1 MEVWENEYP
10 ADSEY
15 VHYYSRYVGHVEK
28 ANIINTLNA
37 QMHELY
43 TLINSVPGDKAFF
56 AYAPDKWTLKEVIGH
71 MIETERLF
79 CYRAFAISRGEKQ
92 PLPGMDQDEYMAN
105 NYYNK
110 RTLANL
116 SNEYLAV
123 RVSTI
128 HLLSSMTKEMISKRG
143 IASGFD
149 VTVRALAFIIA
160 GHERH
165 HINMIKEKYLA
176 D

>member
-10 ADSEY
+10 ASSEY
-15 VHYYSRYVGHVEK
+15 VHFYSGYVGHVEK
-28 ANIINTLNA
+28 ANIINTLNS

-43 TLINSVPGDKAFF
+43 TLINSVPGDKAYFS
-56 AYAPDKWTLKEVIGH
+56 YAPDKWTLKEVIGH

-79 CYRAFAISRGEKQ
+79 CYRAFSISRGEKQ
-92 PLPGMDQDEYMAN
+92 PLPSMDQDAYMDGN
-105 NYYNK
+105 HYNK

-128 HLLSSMTKEMISKRG
+128 HLLSNMTKEMINQKG
-143 IASGFD
+143 TASGYD
-149 VTVRALAFIIA
+149 VTVRAIAFIIA

-165 HINMIKEKYLA
+165 HINMIKELYLA

>member
-10 ADSEY
+10 ASSEY
-15 VHYYSRYVGHVEK
+15 VHYYSGYVGLVEK
-28 ANIINTLNA
+28 ANIINTLNS

-43 TLINSVPGDKAFF
+43 TLINTVPGDKAFF
-56 AYAPDKWTLKEVIGH
+56 SYAPDKWTLKEVFGH

-79 CYRAFAISRGEKQ
+79 CYRAFCISRGESK
-92 PLPGMDQDEYMAN
+92 PLPGMDQDEYMAGN
-105 NYYNK
+105 NYNK

-128 HLLSSMTKEMISKRG
+128 HLLSNMTREMIGQKG
-143 IASGFD
+143 NASGFD
-149 VTVRALAFIIA
+149 FTVRALAFIIA

-165 HINMIKEKYLA
+165 HINIIREKYLA